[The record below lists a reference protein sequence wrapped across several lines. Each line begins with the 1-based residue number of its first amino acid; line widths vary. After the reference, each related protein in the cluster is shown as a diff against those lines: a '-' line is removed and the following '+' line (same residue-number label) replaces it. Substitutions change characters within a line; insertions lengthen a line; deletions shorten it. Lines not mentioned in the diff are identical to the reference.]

1 MSHTWG
7 PRPTEAVEA
16 RAYHA
21 ATHCAQCA
29 AEAPLDP
36 DGLCDYCSIESSEA
50 EHEANNAA
58 ALSAVVPPRAWY
70 AAMVRR
76 GRAD

>member
-36 DGLCDYCSIESSEA
+36 DGLCDYCSIESSEDRK
-50 EHEANNAA
+50 
-58 ALSAVVPPRAWY
+58 SVV
-70 AAMVRR
+70 
-76 GRAD
+76 